1 MQDVPASSTSLGSF
15 SFPWELPTE
24 GSQHKINHKEAT
36 KEDKGA
42 EEKRWEE
49 LTGSILSPVEDVS
62 PAFQG
67 DALENGEHGLK
78 NIVEP
83 SHPLVGSNPTILACK
98 TIQALASLATRLR
111 IRNKFVGHVVVAG
124 TVEYSGEEFKA
135 NDGVDE
141 NDKKDQ
147 HCDMEEWDHGLED
160 WVDDNLGKGKVA

>member
-1 MQDVPASSTSLGSF
+1 MT
-15 SFPWELPTE
+15 
-24 GSQHKINHKEAT
+24 
-36 KEDKGA
+36 
-42 EEKRWEE
+42 R
-49 LTGSILSPVEDVS
+49 SILSPVEDVS

-67 DALENGEHGLK
+67 DALKHGEHGLK

-98 TIQALASLATRLR
+98 TIQALAALATRLT
-111 IRNKFVGHVVVAG
+111 ILNKFIADVVVAG

-160 WVDDNLGKGKVA
+160 